1 MRDLSLHILDIMQN
15 SIRAEATEIVLAV
28 EEDKEKNILKI
39 KIKDNGKGMEEEMKN
54 HITNPFVT
62 SRTLRK
68 VGLGIPL
75 LKQTCEEC
83 EGELKVESQKGLGT
97 MIEATM
103 QYNHINRL
111 PLGKIEQTLTN
122 LIMAK
127 PEIHYIYVH
136 TWQKKIFCFDTA
148 EIKEILGDV
157 PIQDLEILKW
167 IQEFIEIK
175 LYEIKQEGGL
185 STN

>member
-15 SIRAEATEIVLAV
+15 SIRAEATEIALII
-28 EEDKEKNILKI
+28 EENLEKNILKI
-39 KIKDNGKGMEEEMKN
+39 KIKDNGKGMEEEIKN

-62 SRTLRK
+62 TRTLRK

-75 LKQTCEEC
+75 LKQACEEC
-83 EGELKVESQKGLGT
+83 DGELKVESQKGVGT
-97 MIEATM
+97 VIEAIM
-103 QYNHINRL
+103 QYNHIDRL

-127 PEIHYIYVH
+127 PGIHYIYVH
-136 TWQKKIFCFDTA
+136 RWQNQMFCFDTV

-167 IQEFIEIK
+167 IEEFIKIK
-175 LYEIKQEGGL
+175 LYEIKQEG
-185 STN
+185 